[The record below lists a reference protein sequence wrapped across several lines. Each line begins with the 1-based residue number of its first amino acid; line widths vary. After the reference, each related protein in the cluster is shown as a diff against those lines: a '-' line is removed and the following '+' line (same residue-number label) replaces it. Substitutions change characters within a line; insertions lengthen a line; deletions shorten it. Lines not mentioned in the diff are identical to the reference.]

1 MRSSR
6 PQGAPTSDEVLEA
19 IRNHL
24 SHWNQAP
31 TITELTTRLNCGR
44 STVQRAIASLE
55 QERWIIRD
63 RKKTRGLKIGRIR

>member
-1 MRSSR
+1 MRPNR
-6 PQGAPTSDEVLEA
+6 PEGAPTSDEVLAA
-19 IRNHL
+19 IRSHL
-24 SHWNQAP
+24 NDWSQAP

-44 STVQRAIASLE
+44 STVQRAIAALE